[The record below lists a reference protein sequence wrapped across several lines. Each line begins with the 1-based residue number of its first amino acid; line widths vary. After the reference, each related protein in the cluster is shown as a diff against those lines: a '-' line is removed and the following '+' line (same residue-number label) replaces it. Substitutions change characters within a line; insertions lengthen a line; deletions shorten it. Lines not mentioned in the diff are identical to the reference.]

1 MNPMPEISYSDA
13 LTLPNPAFVDV
24 RAPVEFA
31 LDHIP
36 GAVNIPV
43 LDDGERAEIGTMY
56 RIHGQEKA
64 ILKGTHIVG
73 EKLSSIVEQI
83 TRMKNRN
90 IVVYCFRGGMRSSS
104 LVSLLNSLG
113 ITVRKLSGGYKAY
126 REWVRSRLE
135 SMEIVPPVFIL
146 QGLTGTGKTRILRAL
161 GYGIDLEDF
170 AGHRSSLFG
179 GIGLAAKTQK
189 MFESLLVRRLDELAA
204 SGCAVIEG
212 ESRKIGDLHVP
223 GRIVQYIGHSPA
235 ILITASL
242 ERRVEILME
251 EYSRGL
257 DRGEIF
263 GILQSLEGRIGPK
276 NVSQLR
282 SFLEQERLEDFTVL
296 VLEKYYDPLYKYS
309 LDHMSFIARVE
320 NRKLEDAVG
329 ETDAAIREY
338 LRSSIKFA

>member
-1 MNPMPEISYSDA
+1 MNLRPEITYPDA
-13 LTLPNPAFVDV
+13 LLLPDPAFVDV
-24 RAPVEFA
+24 RAPVEYG

-64 ILKGTHIVG
+64 ILKGTQIVG
-73 EKLSSIVEQI
+73 EKLSSIVEEI
-83 TRMKNRN
+83 TRMKNRD
-90 IVVYCFRGGMRSSS
+90 IVIYCFRGGMRSSS
-104 LVSLLNSLG
+104 LVSLLDSLG
-113 ITVRKLSGGYKAY
+113 IPVRKLTGGYKGY
-126 REWVRSRLE
+126 RNWVRSRVE
-135 SMEIVPPVFIL
+135 SLDIVPPVFAL
-146 QGLTGTGKTRILRAL
+146 HGLTGTGKTLIVRAL
-161 GYGIDLEDF
+161 GYGIDLEYF

-179 GIGLAAKTQK
+179 GIGLTANSQKT
-189 MFESLLVRRLDELAA
+189 FESLLVRRVDELAA
-204 SGCAVIEG
+204 AGCAVIEG

-223 GRIVQYIGHSPA
+223 GRIVEYIGHAPA

-257 DRGEIF
+257 DCGEIL
-263 GILQSLEGRIGPK
+263 GIIQTLETRIGH
-276 NVSQLR
+276 NNAAQLR
-282 SFLEQERLEDFTVL
+282 SFFEAGRLAEFTAM

-309 LDHMSFIARVE
+309 LDRKSFIARVE
-320 NRKLEDAVG
+320 NRVPEDAVR

-338 LRSSIKFA
+338 LRPLN